1 MVLPLKRWKSRT
13 PPGIVAGGL
22 CKGYNP
28 FTMLKGQLLTEAAL
42 FVSLAPIRQDIQAA
56 PLGNSRPFETGNA
69 DQNFYRGVEQP
80 AVRLSLLNRVK
91 QEASGLPC
99 AAFD

>member
-28 FTMLKGQLLTEAAL
+28 FTMPKGQLLTEKAL
-42 FVSLAPIRQDIQAA
+42 FRVSGFIAKMHRLFPPGKQPTSS
-56 PLGNSRPFETGNA
+56 PLGIA
-69 DQNFYRGVEQP
+69 DPDEVYRGVEQP
-80 AVRLSLLNRVK
+80 GSS
-91 QEASGLPC
+91 SGS
-99 AAFD
+99 

>member
-28 FTMLKGQLLTEAAL
+28 FTMLKGHSSRRRPFFASLAL
-42 FVSLAPIRQDIQAA
+42 ICQDAPAVSLRT
-56 PLGNSRPFETGNA
+56 SRSFEIGDA
-69 DQNFYRGVEQP
+69 DQNQVYRGVEQP
-80 AVRLSLLNRVK
+80 GSS
-91 QEASGLPC
+91 SGS
-99 AAFD
+99 